1 MKINKQK
8 FLKFLL
14 VLGGLFYLIGAVVH
28 FFGLS
33 VFPFYD
39 HKLFSVYHDSL
50 LALCSFVMAIFMFVI
65 AKDPVKNRD
74 TLNVV
79 LFGVLLASIF
89 SFLIIYRVDF
99 VTIGVP
105 EKGEQTLVEGGLG
118 LIYFGLL
125 YWARA

>member
-1 MKINKQK
+1 
-8 FLKFLL
+8 
-14 VLGGLFYLIGAVVH
+14 
-28 FFGLS
+28 
-33 VFPFYD
+33 
-39 HKLFSVYHDSL
+39 
-50 LALCSFVMAIFMFVI
+50 MFVI